1 MLDRVSQHTF
11 IPGLLPGNPVVI
23 DLGANKGEFSLPMQK
38 RGCRVLAIE
47 PVPELAAALR
57 TKGVT
62 VHEAALT
69 GSGGESIELT
79 YDLGRDADMTGS
91 VMGLGVVGK
100 MLTESSTRRTV
111 RVPTM
116 TLEGAIARAAGA
128 DLVKV
133 DIEGAE
139 LDVLLGASP
148 ETLLRIGQLAVE
160 FHDFWYEQLVER
172 TEQVKRR
179 LQGLGFD
186 MIRFTPNNKDV
197 LFVNPRHRLS
207 PLKRFWI
214 AHVLRNVNG
223 AGRAMLI
230 VLRRLGLMAQPAS
243 ATPRPTRQPTS
254 GT

>member
-11 IPGLLPGNPVVI
+11 LPGLLSGNPVVI
-23 DLGANKGEFSLPMQK
+23 DLGANKGGFALPMLA
-38 RGCRVLAIE
+38 RGCRVIAVE

-57 TKGVT
+57 AKGVE
-62 VHEAALT
+62 VREAAIT
-69 GSGGESIELT
+69 GSGGGRVALT

-91 VMGLGVVGK
+91 VMGLAVVGAL
-100 MLTESSTRRTV
+100 LTESATRKTV
-111 RVPTM
+111 EVPTLSLDEIVH
-116 TLEGAIARAAGA
+116 TGV

-139 LDVLLGASP
+139 LDALLNAKP
-148 ETLLRIGQLAVE
+148 ETLNRIGQIAVE
-160 FHDFWYEQLVER
+160 FHDFWYPQLSAR

-197 LFVNPRHRLS
+197 LFINPCHRLH
-207 PLKRFWI
+207 PLKRFVV

-223 AGRAMLI
+223 AGRAALI
-230 VLRRLGLMAQPAS
+230 VLRRLKIMG
-243 ATPRPTRQPTS
+243 R
-254 GT
+254 